1 MGWAEALLIYRAAD
15 NFQGAALVA
24 QDKHLL
30 RLAATWP
37 LVPRT
42 LPDPPGPGEEV
53 DLEEIWRQTQIDF
66 QGWVVLSQ
74 LPHLVVMEGFKALKG
89 GQVILPDGTLNHAV
103 EALLQKEAAGQFMAK
118 LNIKPGD
125 LK

>member
-1 MGWAEALLIYRAAD
+1 MGWREALLPYRAAD

-30 RLAATWP
+30 RLATTWP

-53 DLEEIWRQTQIDF
+53 DLEEVWRQIQIDF
-66 QGWVVLSQ
+66 QGWVALSQ
-74 LPHLVVMEGFKALKG
+74 LTHLVVMEGFKALKG
-89 GQVILPDGTLNHAV
+89 SQVILPDGTLNHAV
-103 EALLQKEAAGQFMAK
+103 ETLLQKEAAGQFMAK

>member
-1 MGWAEALLIYRAAD
+1 MSWREALLAYRGAD

-53 DLEEIWRQTQIDF
+53 NLEEVWRQTQIDF
-66 QGWVVLSQ
+66 QGWITLSQ
-74 LPHLVVMEGFKALKG
+74 LPSLVVMEGFKALKG
-89 GQVILPDGTLNHAV
+89 SQVILPDGTLNHAV
-103 EALLQKEAAGQFMAK
+103 ETLLQKEAAGQFMAK

>member
-1 MGWAEALLIYRAAD
+1 LPYRAAD

-30 RLAATWP
+30 RLATTWP
-37 LVPRT
+37 LVQRT
-42 LPDPPGPGEEV
+42 LPESPGPSEEV
-53 DLEEIWRQTQIDF
+53 NLDEVWGQTQIDF
-66 QGWVVLSQ
+66 QGWITLSQ
-74 LPHLVVMEGFKALKG
+74 LPSLVVMEGFKALKG
-89 GQVILPDGTLNHAV
+89 SQVILPDGTLNHAV
-103 EALLQKEAAGQFMAK
+103 ETLLQKEAAGQFMAK

>member
-1 MGWAEALLIYRAAD
+1 MGWYEALLIYRAAD
-15 NFQGAALVA
+15 NFQGAALIA

-42 LPDPPGPGEEV
+42 LPDPPGPDEEV
-53 DLEEIWRQTQIDF
+53 DLEEVWRQICIDF
-66 QGWVVLSQ
+66 QGWVALSQ
-74 LPHLVVMEGFKALKG
+74 LPYLVVMEGFKALKG
-89 GQVILPDGTLNHAV
+89 SQVILPDGTLNHAV

>member
-1 MGWAEALLIYRAAD
+1 M
-15 NFQGAALVA
+15 
-24 QDKHLL
+24 
-30 RLAATWP
+30 RLATTWP
-37 LVPRT
+37 IVQRT
-42 LPDPPGPGEEV
+42 LSDPPGPGDEV
-53 DLEEIWRQTQIDF
+53 DLEEVWRQTLIDF
-66 QGWVVLSQ
+66 HGWAALSQ

-89 GQVILPDGTLNHAV
+89 SQVILPDGTLNHAV

>member
-1 MGWAEALLIYRAAD
+1 MGWREALLPYRAAD

-53 DLEEIWRQTQIDF
+53 DLDEVWRQTLIDF
-66 QGWVVLSQ
+66 QGWAALSQ